1 MAVKREMAIT
11 AAAIAAAGVLVAG
24 VTAVSNASTTT
35 QVATTAYTASGQGGH
50 GASGGAGMGGHAHT
64 AVTGDE
70 LAKVTAAVKAK
81 DSAVNIERV
90 QKDPDGSYDVLGT
103 KDGTPVML
111 EVSKDLKT
119 IETRTGGPGRM
130 HGPTGTSEQ
139 QAPSTSPSDGATTS
153 TTSTTS
159 TV

>member
-1 MAVKREMAIT
+1 MSVRKDLAIT
-11 AAAIAAAGVLVAG
+11 AAAVAAAGVLVGG
-24 VTAVSNASTTT
+24 VTAVSNASTTS
-35 QVATTAYTASGQGGH
+35 QVAQTGYSAEASADGTGRGGH
-50 GASGGAGMGGHAHT
+50 SHT

-81 DSAVNIERV
+81 DSAVTVQSV

-103 KDGTPVML
+103 KDGTQVML

-130 HGPTGTSEQ
+130 HGQHGPGEQ
-139 QAPSTSPSDGATTS
+139 QTPSTSPSGNTTTS
-153 TTSTTS
+153 TMSTT
-159 TV
+159 V